1 MLFENIINV
10 FTLIATVLGLLGCL
24 FKYIKSPRRGYL
36 YLIIFFLFSFLSD
49 YYWTIYTLVMGDYP
63 EISEFLAYIGWNV
76 AYVILMLAVIHMR
89 KDGAKKYFHPI
100 MFLPIA
106 ANAGQLILYLQFGGI
121 FNNIW
126 QVGFTT
132 ATMVFCVQ
140 DIAYYVKN
148 RKQGAKKP
156 HLSII
161 VLIYLLFAYGMW
173 TSSCFDFWPNDLLCP
188 YIYCA
193 AGCAV
198 CAVLFARNAGADYE
212 KESTDDRGSGLME
225 YRFQMLFQA
234 IVSVVIFIA
243 CGAGY
248 IIAVKIKEYIPDTG
262 DGTAASNP
270 IIITL
275 FIISIVLI
283 LLVLLMVRE
292 IRRHYQTARK
302 KQQEM
307 DEGKRSTFNFV
318 FTMAITLALMV
329 FIVFY
334 NSRTLYKAQVT
345 GLYEDGDDIVV
356 STATEIENY
365 MIIAETTLRVT
376 ADTVDMMEKN
386 GNSPDDVRRYLTD
399 QTNKQFEMFD
409 ESFTGI
415 YAYYNGEFMDGSGWV
430 PPDDYD
436 PVSREWY
443 SVAAD
448 ANGEIVIVSPYIDAQ
463 TKSVVITFAK
473 AISNEKNSAKSTNV
487 VALDIIVNHI
497 QSVTENV
504 DIAGKGYAMVV
515 NADGF
520 IVAHKNTEY
529 IGQNVADIYG
539 VDNYEKMVKSG
550 GDRIKTDIDGEACE
564 LFVHSVLGQWTAVIV
579 IGNAELYENIYSQ
592 LAVNII
598 ISLMTFLLI
607 SYFYYFGYKIEQN
620 NSKRVEAL
628 NMQVVSALAEA
639 VDAKDTYTN
648 GHSSRVAKYAK
659 MIAARAGYS
668 PAAQNEIYMMGL
680 LHDVGKIGVPDDV
693 INSPGKLTDEEYE
706 KIKEHP
712 VIGGKILESI
722 KERPKLATGARWHH
736 ERYDGSG
743 YPDGIAGDQ
752 IPEEARIIAVADAYD
767 AMTSRRSY
775 RSVMPQ
781 DKVRGEIARCSGT
794 QFDPRFA
801 EIMLYMIDEDKDY
814 TMRETEPSV
823 VEQ

>member
-1 MLFENIINV
+1 MLFENIINI
-10 FTLIATVLGLLGCL
+10 FTLIATVIGVLGCL
-24 FKYIKSPRRGYL
+24 FKYIKSPKRGYL
-36 YLIIFFLFSFLSD
+36 YLIVFFLSSFLSD
-49 YYWTIYTLVMGDYP
+49 YYWTIYTLVMNTYP
-63 EISEFLAYIGWNV
+63 EVSEFLAYLGWNV
-76 AYVILMLAVIHMR
+76 AYVFLMLAVISMR
-89 KDGAKKYFHPI
+89 KDGAKRYFHPI
-100 MFLPIA
+100 MLLPVA
-106 ANAGQLILYLQFGGI
+106 ANAAQFILYIQFGGI

-132 ATMVFCVQ
+132 AAMVFCVQ

-148 RKQGAKKP
+148 RKSGAKKP
-156 HLSII
+156 HLSVI
-161 VLIYLLFAYGMW
+161 VLIYLICAYGMW
-173 TSSCFDFWPNDLLCP
+173 TSSCFDWPGELQSP

-193 AGCAV
+193 ALCAA
-198 CAVLFARNAGADYE
+198 CAVLFARSAGADYDN
-212 KESTDDRGSGLME
+212 KESDDIGSGWME

-248 IIAVKIKEYIPDTG
+248 IIAVKIKEYMPDTE
-262 DGTAASNP
+262 DSTAASDY
-270 IIITL
+270 IIRTL

-283 LLVLLMVRE
+283 LLVLLMVWQ
-292 IRRHYQTARK
+292 IRRNYQAARK

-307 DEGKRSTFNFV
+307 EESKKSKVNFF

-334 NSRTLYKAQVT
+334 NSRTLYNASVT
-345 GLYEDGDDIVV
+345 GLYEDGDDVVV

-386 GNSPDDVRRYLTD
+386 GNSSEDVLRYLTD
-399 QTNKQFEMFD
+399 QTNRQFEMFD
-409 ESFTGI
+409 DSFTGI
-415 YAYYNGEFMDGSGWV
+415 YAYYNGQFMDGSGWV
-430 PPDDYD
+430 PPSDYD

-443 SVAAD
+443 YIAAE

-463 TKSVVITFAK
+463 TGSVVITFAK
-473 AISNEKNSAKSTNV
+473 CISSEENSDPFARNV

-497 QSVTENV
+497 QSVTEQV

-529 IGQNVADIYG
+529 IGQNVADVYG
-539 VDNYEKMVKSG
+539 ADTCEKIVKSEE
-550 GDRIKTDIDGEACE
+550 DRVKTVIDGEECE
-564 LFVHSVLGQWTAVIV
+564 LFVHSVLDQWTAVIV
-579 IGNAELYENIYSQ
+579 VGNTELYEDVYSQ
-592 LAVNII
+592 LAVNVL

-620 NSKRVEAL
+620 NSKKVEAM
-628 NMQVVSALAEA
+628 NVQVVSALAEA
-639 VDAKDTYTN
+639 VDAKDPYTN
-648 GHSSRVAKYAK
+648 GHSSRVAKYSK

-668 PAAQNEIYMMGL
+668 PSAQDDIYMMGL
-680 LHDVGKIGVPDDV
+680 LHDVGKIGVPDNV
-693 INSPGKLTDEEYE
+693 INSPGKLSAEEYE

-722 KERPKLATGARWHH
+722 KEKPKLATGARWHH
-736 ERYDGSG
+736 ERYDGGG
-743 YPDGIAGDQ
+743 YPDGIAGEQ

-775 RSVMPQ
+775 RDVMAQ
-781 DKVRGEIARCSGT
+781 EKVRSEIERCSGT

-801 EIMLYMIDEDKDY
+801 EIMLRMIDEDTGF
-814 TMRETEPSV
+814 TMREKETRITDR
-823 VEQ
+823 